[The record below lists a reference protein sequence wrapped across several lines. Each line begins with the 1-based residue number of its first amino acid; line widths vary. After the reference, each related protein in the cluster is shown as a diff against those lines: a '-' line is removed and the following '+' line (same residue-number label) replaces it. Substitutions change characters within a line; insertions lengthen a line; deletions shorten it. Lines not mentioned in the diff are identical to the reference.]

1 MKKTIIMA
9 LLLVV
14 ALSGCADKNKK
25 QVLGIEEA
33 KAKVLDYVNTNVM
46 QAGQTATIKD
56 MVDDGD
62 LYKMTL
68 VMGPNQEIPAY
79 VSKDGKNL
87 FPQAINLDE
96 KKDGA
101 DTAAAKQEA
110 TIADIPKAEKPSV
123 ELFVMSHCP
132 YGTQIEKG
140 ILPVLETLGDKI
152 DFELKFCD
160 YLMHGEKELDE
171 QLNQYCI
178 QKNEPEKLADY
189 LRCFLSEAENGDACL
204 KSEKINSYKLN
215 QCVSATDKEFKVK
228 ELFADQSTW
237 KSGRYSQFNV
247 YAEDNAKYGIGGSP
261 NIVINGEKI
270 SSARDAAGLLKTICA
285 GFETEPEECSKALSA
300 ATPSAGFGFG
310 TTAPSGGANNGC
322 GE

>member
-9 LLLVV
+9 VMMMI
-14 ALSGCADKNKK
+14 ALSGCVDKNKQK
-25 QVLGIEEA
+25 VLGIEEA
-33 KAKVLDYVNTNVM
+33 KAKVLEYVNTNVM
-46 QAGQTATIKD
+46 QQGQTATIKEA
-56 MVDDGD
+56 VDEGA

-79 VSKDGKNL
+79 VTKDGKNL
-87 FPQAINLDE
+87 FPQAIDLDE
-96 KKDGA
+96 KKDAAG
-101 DTAAAKQEA
+101 DAAKKQAA
-110 TIADIPKAEKPSV
+110 TIADIPKNDKPVV

-160 YLMHGEKELDE
+160 YVMHGEKEVDE
-171 QLNQYCI
+171 QVNQYCI
-178 QKNEPEKLADY
+178 QKNEPEKLTDY
-189 LRCFLSEAENGDACL
+189 LRCFLSESDNGPACL
-204 KSEKINSYKLN
+204 KSEKINSSKLKT
-215 QCVSATDKEFKVK
+215 CVAATDKEFKVK
-228 ELFADQSTW
+228 ELFADKDTW

-247 YAEDNAKYGIGGSP
+247 HAEDNKKYGIGGSP

-285 GFETEPEECSKALSA
+285 GFENEPEECSSVLSA
-300 ATPSAGFGFG
+300 ASPSPGFGFG
-310 TTAPSGGANNGC
+310 TAAAGATNAGC